1 MVTDKQP
8 VEREAS
14 PHAGQRPSTG
24 GFHGREDQ
32 QPVLPED
39 RSRLLP
45 MAPGRLWVQDLGPR
59 DGGGEPAL
67 LMLHSLLVTGYDFR
81 LLAEPLAAA
90 GRRTVVPDLFGC
102 GDSDRPHA
110 HDTSGYGFAWHAELI
125 AQMLDRL
132 EIPSVDVIGH
142 GYGGGVAVH
151 LARRLELPHS
161 EHRVRLRRL
170 ILIAPHLQPVETP
183 IALPGPMPRLRRAWS
198 WVGFAPLV
206 FRTVFRRADL
216 RRFLRRSL
224 AAPELLD
231 GPRLHGD
238 VDIYWDRLCRDGGL
252 EAVQAMLRQLDLL
265 HEFTTDGVRERL
277 QVAARSIT
285 SPTMFV
291 WGDQDAIVPT
301 ALAERTAAL
310 IPGAELRI
318 VERCGH
324 APQRERPDELRR
336 VLDGFGRR
344 MRG

>member
-1 MVTDKQP
+1 
-8 VEREAS
+8 
-14 PHAGQRPSTG
+14 
-24 GFHGREDQ
+24 
-32 QPVLPED
+32 
-39 RSRLLP
+39 
-45 MAPGRLWVQDLGPR
+45 MAPGRLWVQDLGPKR
-59 DGGGEPAL
+59 GDEPAL

-81 LLAEPLAAA
+81 FLAEPLAAA

-102 GDSDRPHA
+102 GESDRPDA

-125 AQMLDRL
+125 ARMLDAL

-151 LARRLELPHS
+151 LARRLELPHA
-161 EHRVRLRRL
+161 EHRVRVRRL
-170 ILIAPHLQPVETP
+170 ILIAPHLCPVESP

-198 WVGFAPLV
+198 FVGFAPLV

-224 AAPELLD
+224 AAPERLD
-231 GPRLHGD
+231 DPRLRSD

-252 EAVQAMLRQLDLL
+252 EAVQSMLRQLDAM
-265 HEFTTDGVRERL
+265 HDFTIDGVRERL
-277 QVAARSIT
+277 HVAARSIT

-291 WGDQDAIVPT
+291 WGDHDEIVPT

-318 VERCGH
+318 VEGCGH
-324 APQRERPDELRR
+324 APQREQPEALLR
-336 VLDGFGRR
+336 VLDGFDRR

>member
-1 MVTDKQP
+1 MTELHDVIVDTS
-8 VEREAS
+8 A
-14 PHAGQRPSTG
+14 
-24 GFHGREDQ
+24 
-32 QPVLPED
+32 LPDD

-45 MAPGRLWVQDLGPR
+45 MAPGRMWVQDLGPAVQ
-59 DGGGEPAL
+59 PADDPVPL
-67 LMLHSLLVTGYDFR
+67 LMLHSLLVTGWDFR
-81 LLAEPLAAA
+81 FIAEPLAAA

-102 GDSDRPHA
+102 GDSDRPDA

-125 AQMLDRL
+125 ARMLDRL
-132 EIPSVDVIGH
+132 EIPCVDVIGH

-151 LARRLELPHS
+151 LAQRLERPHG

-170 ILIAPHLQPVETP
+170 ILIAPHLLPVEAP

-206 FRTVFRRADL
+206 FRTVFRRSDL

-224 AAPELLD
+224 SRPDLLD
-231 GPRLHGD
+231 GDRLRND

-252 EAVQAMLRQLDLL
+252 EAVQSMLRQLDLL
-265 HEFTTDGVRERL
+265 HEFTVDGVRERL

-291 WGDQDAIVPT
+291 WGDCDQIVPT
-301 ALAERTAAL
+301 ALAERTTAL

-318 VERCGH
+318 VEGSGH
-324 APQRERPDELRR
+324 APHRERPDALQR
-336 VLDGFGRR
+336 VLDGFERR
-344 MRG
+344 MQG